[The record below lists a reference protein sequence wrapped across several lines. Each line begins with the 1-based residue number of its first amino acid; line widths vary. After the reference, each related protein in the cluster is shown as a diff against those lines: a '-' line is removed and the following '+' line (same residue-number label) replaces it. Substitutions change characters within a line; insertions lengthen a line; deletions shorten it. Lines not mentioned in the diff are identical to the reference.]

1 MGQHLLFSVGCFKLI
16 EDSKCFS
23 KPNCFGV
30 SRSIKMEI
38 EEVALDGMENPIIK
52 NNMVIHD
59 WIFQYPIRK
68 VHVYTS
74 IIHTF

>member
-1 MGQHLLFSVGCFKLI
+1 
-16 EDSKCFS
+16 
-23 KPNCFGV
+23 
-30 SRSIKMEI
+30 MEI